1 MIHVALNNSFKNHRF
16 ITQLFEYILNAK
28 EGDLCITTQWIYDIA
43 QEFAY
48 QFQGFCQYRCQVA
61 THSPEVLKILDAHR
75 DAWAF
80 PAVESILLRL
90 IKLSSQLS
98 SSGTRANALALNAG
112 SFKAQFGY
120 FASIELARL
129 YCLLGDYNESL
140 STLSSIKL
148 FDRSE
153 LFAQMY
159 LCHFNVFYHNGVCK
173 MMIGNFSEVML
184 PSMPHATST
193 WNNIFLF
200 SLLY

>member
-1 MIHVALNNSFKNHRF
+1 M
-16 ITQLFEYILNAK
+16 NAK
-28 EGDLCITTQWIYDIA
+28 DGDLCITTQWIYDIA

-90 IKLSSQLS
+90 IKLSSLS
-98 SSGTRANALALNAG
+98 SSSSTRANFLSLNAG

-173 MMIGNFSEVML
+173 MMIGHFSEVIV
-184 PSMPHATST
+184 T
-193 WNNIFLF
+193 FQCVVLF
-200 SLLY
+200 VIVHFN